1 MKDSEQRV
9 HLSLGSHGAED
20 VAKIPS
26 IHQSVLAFFSIDPRV
41 RNLYFLESFGVDSNR
56 AENLQKRARRDSHF
70 AITLKAN
77 LGEGVA
83 IEDVE
88 DFRSYITQGRF
99 PPYAQTDNESTLFSL
114 AHANML
120 DEVAKSRRFE
130 AVWEAYD
137 PSVMRVLNRQ
147 LSEHSTYD
155 RRLYE
160 AVQAGNFESALDN
173 YQLSRAQYRAFQNT
187 RDRSISRTV
196 TDTLRR
202 ANKAG
207 VSVAYFIRLGEQHR
221 FVADYIS
228 DNPDTK
234 RMHFTLTQSA
244 DEDNHLLH
252 FREKIENRIRQNGE
266 TAVDEGDQALG
277 LLESLVDHVLQE
289 QGVPRITRSVI
300 LQRVVTSAS
309 TQDVK
314 DLIGSVPHLGLTN
327 AVVKLIA

>member
-26 IHQSVLAFFSIDPRV
+26 IYESVLTFFSTDPRV
-41 RNLYFLESFGVDSNR
+41 RNIYFVESFGVDTKK
-56 AENLQKRARRDSHF
+56 AENLQKGARRHSYF
-70 AITLKAN
+70 AVTLKAN

-88 DFRSYITQGRF
+88 DFRSYIAQGRF
-99 PPYAQTDNESTLFSL
+99 PPYAQTDNESALFSL

-120 DEVAKSRRFE
+120 DETAKLRRFE

-137 PSVMRVLNRQ
+137 PSVMRLLNRQ
-147 LSEHSTYD
+147 MSEHGRYD
-155 RRLYE
+155 ERLYE

-173 YQLSRAQYRAFQNT
+173 YRNSRAIYRAFQNT
-187 RDRSISRTV
+187 RDRSISKTV

-202 ANKAG
+202 ATKAG

-234 RMHFTLTQSA
+234 RVNFTLTQST
-244 DEDNHLLH
+244 DEDNHLLQ
-252 FREKIENRIRQNGE
+252 FREEIENRIRRNGE
-266 TAVDEGDQALG
+266 TAVDEGHQTLG
-277 LLESLVDHVLQE
+277 LLESLVDHVLQNKE
-289 QGVPRITRSVI
+289 YPR
-300 LQRVVTSAS
+300 LL
-309 TQDVK
+309 
-314 DLIGSVPHLGLTN
+314 DL
-327 AVVKLIA
+327 